1 VRFRASWQGAVV
13 AAMATV
19 YAVYFAVRTSRV
31 HFGLGTSSYDF
42 GLYEQGTWLMSQF
55 EEPYVTLM
63 GRNLIGDHTSLV
75 LLLVVPIY
83 WIVGSS
89 ATLLVVQACVV
100 AAAAVF
106 VYLAAVQLLGGD
118 RTVATVLAAAYLV
131 HPAVSWTVL
140 ENFHPDSFLP
150 VAIGGSIWAAL
161 RRRWGWY
168 WLFFV
173 LALSVKED
181 AAVVMALVGG
191 WLAITGGERQGRLHG
206 VASSLVALGTMLTM
220 LFLVMRSI
228 TGVTFRNSW
237 RVPFGGFSG
246 VIRTLFTDPRA
257 VLDHFASDGRPWYLW
272 QMIGPTGLV
281 FLRAPI
287 LAATASGV
295 LFVNVLSTFWYQY
308 QIGYHYSIAP
318 VVPLVLGTAWAL
330 ARIPVRWRRT
340 TVAWVALSAAL
351 AAFLWSP
358 LPGSRNDVYTWPP
371 SHPVAVAGREIIA
384 VIPDGASVAAF
395 HSLTP
400 HIARRKEIWSLPNPF
415 VRNLYGPDVFAGGDR
430 LPAADRVEFVVLP
443 RNLEASLAE
452 VWMVESVAFDL
463 LAQNRYWLVFRR
475 R

>member
-1 VRFRASWQGAVV
+1 
-13 AAMATV
+13 
-19 YAVYFAVRTSRV
+19 
-31 HFGLGTSSYDF
+31 
-42 GLYEQGTWLMSQF
+42 
-55 EEPYVTLM
+55 
-63 GRNLIGDHTSLV
+63 
-75 LLLVVPIY
+75 
-83 WIVGSS
+83 
-89 ATLLVVQACVV
+89 
-100 AAAAVF
+100 
-106 VYLAAVQLLGGD
+106 
-118 RTVATVLAAAYLV
+118 
-131 HPAVSWTVL
+131 
-140 ENFHPDSFLP
+140 
-150 VAIGGSIWAAL
+150 
-161 RRRWGWY
+161 
-168 WLFFV
+168 
-173 LALSVKED
+173 
-181 AAVVMALVGG
+181 
-191 WLAITGGERQGRLHG
+191 
-206 VASSLVALGTMLTM
+206 MLTM